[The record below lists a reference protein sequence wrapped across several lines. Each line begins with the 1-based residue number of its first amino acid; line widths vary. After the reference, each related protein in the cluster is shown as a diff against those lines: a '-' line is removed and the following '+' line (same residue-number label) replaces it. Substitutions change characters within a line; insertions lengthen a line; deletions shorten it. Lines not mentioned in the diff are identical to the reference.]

1 MSTATATVSHASQV
15 TVDRKQFLAALDR
28 VRAVVPARCPK
39 PILTGVRL
47 ESADGMLQLSAT
59 DGEIKLFTQIEA
71 EGHLP
76 GCVVSCTEL
85 VRRVKASKGD
95 ACTLA
100 VRTRPPRLA
109 NRRKTA
115 W

>member
-1 MSTATATVSHASQV
+1 MSVITSSCSAAAGTILG
-15 TVDRKQFLAALDR
+15 RKALLAVLDR
-28 VRAVVPARCPK
+28 VRAVVPSRCPK

-76 GCVVSCTEL
+76 GCVVSCT
-85 VRRVKASKGD
+85 
-95 ACTLA
+95 
-100 VRTRPPRLA
+100 
-109 NRRKTA
+109 
-115 W
+115 